1 MSNQSNTKR
10 ESDSGLSAG
19 DVGVVIVNWNARPF
33 LKGCLQSFLREDLIA
48 TNIVVVDHGS
58 TDGSVDLLHQE
69 YPDVR
74 VVIDRKNSSY
84 AGAINCGT
92 AHLSTPILIVS
103 NPDTIVHRGAISEM
117 LALLREDKRVGL
129 VGCKLVDQ
137 RGNDTTRLS
146 RTGFIRGILLP
157 VIPSSYRGYWRKTEQ
172 KVHKSSVPF
181 EVPFVE
187 GAFMMIRRAAFN
199 WVGGFDEGFSF
210 FSEDADFALRLRK
223 AGWKVFHI
231 PTATMT
237 HLGGGSFS
245 QVPVRQAVEFY
256 ESMLLFYKRHSYRHF
271 LWLRR
276 FLFLIIKAKL
286 AALKFVKAGDSS
298 QLSRMREINRQLLD
312 VVRRH
317 RSLKA
322 DKVRE
327 ETCFQ
332 GTEQEGW
339 SPFVSVIIPTYN
351 RVDCLIQLLEA
362 LKIQTYQNFEV
373 LIVDQSDIL
382 EEKKEKYF
390 TDSGARLKLIRTESR
405 GRPAG
410 KNIGLREAKGDL
422 LLFCDDDIIPPRD
435 LIETHVQAY
444 EDESIGGVSCR
455 VVENGLPHVRSTEI
469 LQIRPYGKMDAG
481 FHSDVTCFVKTL
493 VGANMSVRKDVQKK
507 VGLFETSFSGTAI
520 FEEPDFSI
528 RLIRSGYKI
537 LFTNKATVY
546 HFPQSGGNDDMR
558 RSASANYYHC
568 FHHNEIIYFLKHYS
582 RLNLLLVIPFCF
594 LRTIKQ
600 AIVNHMSIREVVY
613 VFSGVLE
620 GSRTY
625 YRLHR

>member
-1 MSNQSNTKR
+1 MSRRWNTKG
-10 ESDSGLSAG
+10 ESNSDLSPE
-19 DVGVVIVNWNARPF
+19 DVGVVIVNWNTRPF
-33 LKGCLQSFLREDLIA
+33 LKDCLQSLLREDLMSI
-48 TNIVVVDHGS
+48 NIVVVDHGS
-58 TDGSVDLLHQE
+58 TDGSVDLLRQQ

-74 VVIDRKNSSY
+74 LVVDRKNSSY

-103 NPDTIVHRGAISEM
+103 NPDIIVPRGTILEM
-117 LALLREDKRVGL
+117 LRVFREDERVGL
-129 VGCKLVDQ
+129 VGCKVVDQ

-146 RTGFIRGILLP
+146 RTGFIRGVLLP
-157 VIPSSYRGYWRKTEQ
+157 VVPSFSRGYWRDTKQ

-187 GAFMMIRRAAFN
+187 GAFMMIRRVAFD

-223 AGWKVFHI
+223 ASWRIIHVPSARITHI
-231 PTATMT
+231 
-237 HLGGGSFS
+237 GGGSFS
-245 QVPVRQAVEFY
+245 QVPVRGAVEFY
-256 ESMLLFYKRHSYRHF
+256 RSLLLFYERHSYRHF

-286 AALKFVKAGDSS
+286 AALKFVRVGDSI
-298 QLSRMREINRQLLD
+298 QLSRTREINRQLLD
-312 VVRRH
+312 VVRQH
-317 RSLKA
+317 RALKN
-322 DKVRE
+322 DKARE

-332 GTEQEGW
+332 GTEREGW

-373 LIVDQSDIL
+373 LIVDQSEVL

-410 KNIGLREAKGDL
+410 KNIGIREAKGDL
-422 LLFCDDDIIPPRD
+422 LLFCDDDIVPPKD
-435 LIETHVQAY
+435 LVETHVRAY
-444 EDESIGGVSCR
+444 DNLKVGGVSCR
-455 VVENGLPHVRSTEI
+455 TVEKGLP
-469 LQIRPYGKMDAG
+469 QIRSRRILRITPYGEMIAG
-481 FHSDVTCFVKTL
+481 FQSDVTSFVRTL
-493 VGANMSVRKDVQKK
+493 AGLNMSVRKDAQEK
-507 VGLFETSFSGTAI
+507 VGFFDTSLVGTAI

-528 RLIRSGYKI
+528 RLVRSGYKI
-537 LFTNKATVY
+537 LFTNKTTVY
-546 HFPQSGGNDDMR
+546 HFPQSGGNDDLR
-558 RSASANYYHC
+558 RSGSANYYHW
-568 FHHNEIIYFLKHYS
+568 FHHNEMIYFLKHYS

-600 AIVNHMSIREVVY
+600 VIVNHMSIREAVY
-613 VFSGVLE
+613 VFSGVFE

-625 YRLHR
+625 YRLLG